1 MSTARL
7 ICVSSAS
14 MCRRKKFSCVPCDFQ
29 TIFVEVW
36 FDFRISIIRSQTRDS
51 VTVAVDAVV
60 YYRIRNATVAVV
72 NVADAAR
79 ATRLLASTT
88 LRNELGQKTLSELLS
103 DREHISGAMQAALD
117 EATDPWGIRVERVE
131 M

>member
-1 MSTARL
+1 M
-7 ICVSSAS
+7 
-14 MCRRKKFSCVPCDFQ
+14 
-29 TIFVEVW
+29 
-36 FDFRISIIRSQTRDS
+36 
-51 VTVAVDAVV
+51 TVAVDAVV

-131 M
+131 MLAINSSRILYLILKNFQVLLF